1 MKISGT
7 VARME
12 SAEKD
17 NAESIDFNE
26 DKEKDEEQ
34 NEVEDIKQVEMFDV
48 SADESS
54 VHPAFQCYS
63 AMPDILAS
71 FRRTLA
77 PKRTVTS

>member
-7 VARME
+7 VAKME

-17 NAESIDFNE
+17 DAENIDFNE
-26 DKEKDEEQ
+26 DMEKDEEQ
-34 NEVEDIKQVEMFDV
+34 NEVEDIKQVEILDV
-48 SADESS
+48 TVDKSS

-63 AMPDILAS
+63 AMPDIMAS

-77 PKRTVTS
+77 PRQTS

>member
-7 VARME
+7 VAKME

-17 NAESIDFNE
+17 DAENIDFNE

-34 NEVEDIKQVEMFDV
+34 NEVEDIKQVEMLDV
-48 SADESS
+48 SADELS

-77 PKRTVTS
+77 PRQTS

>member
-7 VARME
+7 VPKME

-17 NAESIDFNE
+17 NVENIDFNE

-34 NEVEDIKQVEMFDV
+34 NEDEAIKQVKMLDV
-48 SADESS
+48 TVDKSS

-77 PKRTVTS
+77 PRRAFTS

>member
-7 VARME
+7 ADKME
-12 SAEKD
+12 SADKD
-17 NAESIDFNE
+17 EAENIQFTE
-26 DKEKDEEQ
+26 VREKDEEL
-34 NEVEDIKQVEMFDV
+34 NKDETVKQVEMLDV
-48 SADESS
+48 TVDNLS

-77 PKRTVTS
+77 PRRPFPS

>member
-7 VARME
+7 VAKME
-12 SAEKD
+12 SAVKD
-17 NAESIDFNE
+17 YAENIDFNE
-26 DKEKDEEQ
+26 DKENDEEQ
-34 NEVEDIKQVEMFDV
+34 NEDEAVKQGKMLDV
-48 SADESS
+48 TADESS

-77 PKRTVTS
+77 PRQAFTT